1 MAKRNEDELAVG
13 EDSFMDTIAN
23 LVGIMIILVVIV
35 GAKGYAAARTSA
47 REQAR
52 DQIEQ
57 LKSPA
62 SQAEN
67 LDRDL
72 DEQIEQLEKYQVE
85 TAYRNAERMTL
96 VDRKTLIDQQIRK
109 RLEQLDQQAQQTF
122 EAQAQAQ
129 ALERDLE
136 KLIRSQGELPEV
148 QKPVVALQH
157 LPTPMAKTV
166 FGKELHVMLRDHQLT
181 VIPWDSLVEQL
192 KSSAR
197 ATASRNSQRDKFE
210 DVLGPMDGFLMRY
223 RLISKSGLMS
233 DGRVAAMGKMVEL
246 ERFELEPTG
255 DVIRESIQDSLGAQG
270 RLRSEL
276 DSSRSSHTTVTV
288 WVYPESFAEF
298 RMLKELLY
306 KEGYLCA
313 ARPLPR
319 DMRIGAS
326 PQGSSST
333 AQ

>member
-47 REQAR
+47 REQAH

-157 LPTPMAKTV
+157 LPTPMA
-166 FGKELHVMLRDHQLT
+166 
-181 VIPWDSLVEQL
+181 
-192 KSSAR
+192 
-197 ATASRNSQRDKFE
+197 
-210 DVLGPMDGFLMRY
+210 
-223 RLISKSGLMS
+223 
-233 DGRVAAMGKMVEL
+233 
-246 ERFELEPTG
+246 
-255 DVIRESIQDSLGAQG
+255 
-270 RLRSEL
+270 
-276 DSSRSSHTTVTV
+276 
-288 WVYPESFAEF
+288 
-298 RMLKELLY
+298 
-306 KEGYLCA
+306 
-313 ARPLPR
+313 
-319 DMRIGAS
+319 
-326 PQGSSST
+326 
-333 AQ
+333 

>member
-1 MAKRNEDELAVG
+1 MAKRNEDELAIG

-35 GAKGYAAARTSA
+35 GAKGYDAARALA
-47 REQAR
+47 REEAH
-52 DQIEQ
+52 DQIQQ
-57 LKSPA
+57 LQSPT

-72 DEQIEQLEKYQVE
+72 DDQLEELEKYEIE
-85 TAYRNAERMTL
+85 TAYRNAERLTL
-96 VDRKTLIDQQIRK
+96 VDRKTLIDQEIRK
-109 RLEQLDQQAQQTF
+109 RLAQLDQDAQEAF
-122 EAQAQAQ
+122 EVEAQAK

-136 KLIRSQGELPEV
+136 KLIRSQGDLPEV
-148 QKPVVALQH
+148 QKQVIALQH

-181 VIPWDSLVEQL
+181 VIPWDLLVDQL

-210 DVLGPMDGFLMRY
+210 DVLGPIDGFLMR
-223 RLISKSGLMS
+223 
-233 DGRVAAMGKMVEL
+233 
-246 ERFELEPTG
+246 
-255 DVIRESIQDSLGAQG
+255 QG
-270 RLRSEL
+270 RLRGEL

-288 WVYPESFAEF
+288 WVDPESFAEF